1 MPRKKNKSPTE
12 PFLCFTEEDLE
23 RTKTASLFYIKKHYR
38 WLAQQRKSHQKVSP
52 TSPSLWAARLIN
64 LLKISIKWV
73 VILHGIFI
81 LSTSLCLGIFRFIN
95 PPATTLMLYRRVVYG
110 WEIKAPRYLPLNK
123 IPRYVRNMVIRVE
136 DGEFYNHR
144 GILPAAI
151 KNAYRLNQQIGRPVY
166 GGSTIT
172 MQTARTLF
180 LIPEKSYLRK
190 YLEII
195 IALEMELIV
204 SKDRILEL
212 YLNYAEWGKGIFGI
226 EGAARFH
233 YNKGV
238 QSLTTN
244 QAIRLVTLLSSPIRY
259 TPQTLT
265 KNGILRSRYQYLVQR
280 FESP

>member
-1 MPRKKNKSPTE
+1 M
-12 PFLCFTEEDLE
+12 
-23 RTKTASLFYIKKHYR
+23 
-38 WLAQQRKSHQKVSP
+38 
-52 TSPSLWAARLIN
+52 
-64 LLKISIKWV
+64 
-73 VILHGIFI
+73 

-95 PPATTLMLYRRVVYG
+95 PPATTLMLYRRVAYG
-110 WEIKAPRYLPLNK
+110 WKIKPPRYLPLTK
-123 IPRYVRNMVIRVE
+123 IPRSIRTMVIRVE
-136 DGEFYNHR
+136 DGDFYNHR

-195 IALEMELIV
+195 IALEMELIL